1 MAGGNEKGDKM
12 TTKIDTAAL
21 LPEITDL
28 SNRQVKIANDQD
40 MSDAAELL
48 ARFRKKRKE
57 VEEQFEVPIK
67 GLKSEVK
74 QLQEQR
80 DKLVAPLTQA
90 EGRLQTEI
98 LGYRSRVAAEAAKQ
112 QAKLNAQHE
121 KKVEKAIA
129 QGKDVS
135 ELPPPV
141 QVAAPVKSVETG
153 AGAVTARKVKK
164 FKITDPSLVPK
175 DYWIIDE
182 GMVGK
187 AVRAGLEIPG
197 VQTWEEETLS
207 VR

>member
-1 MAGGNEKGDKM
+1 M
-12 TTKIDTAAL
+12 TTTAIDTASL

-28 SNRQVKIANDQD
+28 SNRQIKVANDQD
-40 MSDAAELL
+40 MTEAAELL

-74 QLQEQR
+74 QLQDQR

-98 LGYRSRVAAEAAKQ
+98 LGYRSRVAAEAAAQ

-129 QGKDVS
+129 KGKDLS
-135 ELPPPV
+135 EIAPPV
-141 QVAAPVKSVETG
+141 QVALPAKSVITD
-153 AGAVTARKVKK
+153 AGGVTARKVKK
-164 FKITDPSLVPK
+164 FRIADPSLVPK

-182 GMVGK
+182 SMVGK

-197 VQTWEEETLS
+197 VQTWEEEVLS